1 MPRDEEVHEPQ
12 DSYEAEEWLAKA
24 RLDLAAATRL
34 VSGNPPLTGAA
45 VFHAQQAAEKS
56 WKALLAWHASPF
68 PKTHDLRL
76 LGQQLAQHDP
86 GLHELVLQ
94 AANLT
99 QFAWLFRYPG
109 EPEEPTLEEARAALD
124 IATQV
129 FEAARLR
136 TKGALG
142 S

>member
-1 MPRDEEVHEPQ
+1 MKSPAEVRRELYQ
-12 DSYEAEEWLAKA
+12 KWWQRAEE
-24 RLDLAAATRL
+24 DLAVADQLLLDR
-34 VSGNPPLTGAA
+34 VPYFGSIG
-45 VFHAQQAAEKS
+45 FHAQQAAEKS

-76 LGQQLAQHDP
+76 LGQQLTQHDP
-86 GLHELVLQ
+86 ALCDPVLR

-99 QFAWLFRYPG
+99 PFAWLFRYPG
-109 EPEEPTLEEARAALD
+109 ESEEPTLEEARAALD

-136 TKGALG
+136 TRGGLDP
-142 S
+142 

>member
-76 LGQQLAQHDP
+76 LGQQREGGQPQKRESGRRRPLHGFGVVLGF
-86 GLHELVLQ
+86 GLG
-94 AANLT
+94 AA
-99 QFAWLFRYPG
+99 
-109 EPEEPTLEEARAALD
+109 AAD
-124 IATQV
+124 
-129 FEAARLR
+129 
-136 TKGALG
+136 G
-142 S
+142 